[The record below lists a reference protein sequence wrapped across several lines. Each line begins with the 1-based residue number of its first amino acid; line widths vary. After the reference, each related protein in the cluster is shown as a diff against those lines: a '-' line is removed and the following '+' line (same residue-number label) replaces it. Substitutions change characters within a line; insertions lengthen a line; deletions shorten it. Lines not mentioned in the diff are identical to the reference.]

1 MKPEEEQPDTLI
13 KCAERA
19 IRSPYNILGVSVS
32 IAVSAMLLSP
42 WPLGV
47 AIVAELIYLAAAC
60 RRQMPVP
67 GRRSVDASD
76 QQSGIRTLVMPRPK
90 AQTSDNTTADV
101 DRRKRDADSLPPAD
115 LLTGDVQGRYLRLEA
130 TFRLIQLQ
138 LDQSEPPHR
147 ELLEQLRFLMDRF
160 VYFASKQETLHER
173 LQAVV
178 ADSRALRPAVAP
190 AAAMVELQ
198 LVYAAGE
205 TGEYRSLD
213 EWVQAK
219 MKVAHDGYEQAL
231 REVAFQREQ
240 RGDQAPD
247 IRFEAHARHLLRCNK
262 NVDKVGK
269 TLLNLHYELQ
279 LLDKRF
285 AMTSEEISTRR
296 FEQVLADVKALV
308 LQTQSLTRTVEDIEP
323 FQSASEYAAA

>member
-1 MKPEEEQPDTLI
+1 MKQEEEQPDTLI
-13 KCAERA
+13 KRAERA
-19 IRSPYNILGVSVS
+19 VRSPYNILGVSVS
-32 IAVSAMLLSP
+32 IALSAMLLSP
-42 WPLGV
+42 WPFAVG
-47 AIVAELIYLAAAC
+47 IVAELIYLAVAC
-60 RRQMPVP
+60 GLRPIPSRP
-67 GRRSVDASD
+67 REDAQD
-76 QQSGIRTLVMPRPK
+76 QQSDVRSVVMPRPR
-90 AQTSDNTTADV
+90 AQTSDSELKSGSPKADAGCV
-101 DRRKRDADSLPPAD
+101 PPAD

-138 LDQSEPPHR
+138 LDQSEAPHR
-147 ELLEQLRFLMDRF
+147 ELLEHLRFLMDRF
-160 VYFASKQETLHER
+160 VYFASKQEALHER
-173 LQAVV
+173 LQAIV
-178 ADSRALRPAVAP
+178 ADARALRPPMSP
-190 AAAMVELQ
+190 AAGVVDLQ
-198 LVYAAGE
+198 LVYSPGE

-219 MKVAHDGYEQAL
+219 MKAAHDGYEQAL
-231 REVAFQREQ
+231 SEVAYQREK
-240 RGDQAPD
+240 RGDQPPD
-247 IRFEAHARHLLRCNK
+247 IRFEAHAKHLLRCNK

-323 FQSASEYAAA
+323 FESASEYAAA

>member
-1 MKPEEEQPDTLI
+1 MTPEDPQPDTPI
-13 KCAERA
+13 KRVERA

-42 WPLGV
+42 WPV
-47 AIVAELIYLAAAC
+47 AVGIVAELIYLAVAC
-60 RRQMPVP
+60 GLMPKPSRRNAD
-67 GRRSVDASD
+67 VDD
-76 QQSGIRTLVMPRPK
+76 QQSGVRTVLMPRFR
-90 AQTSDNTTADV
+90 AQSSDSSPAEV
-101 DRRKRDADSLPPAD
+101 DSRKRDPDCLPPAD

-147 ELLEQLRFLMDRF
+147 ELLEHLRFLMDRF
-160 VYFASKQETLHER
+160 VYFAAKHETLHER
-173 LQAVV
+173 LQAIV
-178 ADSRALRPAVAP
+178 ADARSLRPTVSP

-231 REVAFQREQ
+231 REVASQRDQ

-323 FQSASEYAAA
+323 FESASEYAAA